1 MFLTNFFKLIINNL
15 LDLFYKENC
24 LGCSLSKTI
33 ICPNCLSQIKPSPEI
48 NHKDIFSVFD
58 YKDPLIQKIIWQL
71 KYKHHRRLG
80 KILGKILYNSLLEK
94 ISEIHD
100 FSKGKKIIILPV
112 PITRKKTTK
121 RGYNQ
126 SEEIARGFCEENK
139 DIFEIN
145 SKIIA
150 RKKGFLPQ
158 AKIKNRKE
166 RFANIKGAF
175 YLKEKNVHLSGQT
188 IIIIDDV
195 TTTGA
200 TLREI
205 MKLLKEY
212 EVKKV
217 FGFTIAH

>member
-1 MFLTNFFKLIINNL
+1 MKFLKIIINNL
-15 LDLFYKENC
+15 LDIFYNENC
-24 LGCSLSKTI
+24 LGCSLPKTI
-33 ICPNCLSQIKPSPEI
+33 ICDKCLRNIKLCQEI
-48 NHKDIFSVFD
+48 NNKNIFAIFD
-58 YKDPLIQKIIWQL
+58 YKDPLIKKIIWQL

-80 KILGKILYNSLLEK
+80 KILGKILYNSLIEK
-94 ISEIHD
+94 ISEIHE
-100 FSKGKKIIILPV
+100 FSKGKKLIILPV
-112 PITRKKTTK
+112 PITRKKIIL

-126 SEEIARGFCEENK
+126 SEEIARGFFEENK

-145 SKIIA
+145 SKIIV

-175 YLKEKNVHLSGQT
+175 YLSNKKDHIRGQT

-200 TLREI
+200 TLKEI
-205 MKLLKEY
+205 MKLLKGY
-212 EVKKV
+212 GAKKI
-217 FGFTIAH
+217 FGFAIAH

>member
-1 MFLTNFFKLIINNL
+1 MFFINFLKYLINNL

-24 LGCSLSKTI
+24 LGCSLPKTI
-33 ICPNCLSQIKPSPEI
+33 ICNNCLNQIRPSLEI
-48 NHKDIFSVFD
+48 EHKNIFALYD
-58 YKDPLIQKIIWQL
+58 YKDPLIKKIVWQL
-71 KYKHHRRLG
+71 KYSHHRRLG

-94 ISEIHD
+94 ISEINE

-112 PITRKKTTK
+112 PITRKRTIL

-166 RFANIKGAF
+166 RFANITGAF
-175 YLKEKNVHLSGQT
+175 YLKNKKVHIRGRT

-205 MKLLKEY
+205 MRLLKNY
-212 EVKKV
+212 GAKKV

>member
-1 MFLTNFFKLIINNL
+1 MFFINFLKYLINNL

-24 LGCSLSKTI
+24 LGCSLPKTI
-33 ICPNCLSQIKPSPEI
+33 ICHNCLRQIKTSQETDPG
-48 NHKDIFSVFD
+48 NIFSIFD
-58 YKDPLIQKIIWQL
+58 YKDPLIHKIIWQL
-71 KYKHHRRLG
+71 KYGHYRRLG
-80 KILGKILYNSLLEK
+80 KVLGKILYNSLLEK
-94 ISEIHD
+94 IYEITE
-100 FSKGKKIIILPV
+100 FSKGKKIIIIPV
-112 PITRKKTTK
+112 PITRKRINL

-126 SEEIARGFCEENK
+126 SEEIATGFYEENK

-145 SKIIA
+145 SNILA

-175 YLKEKNVHLSGQT
+175 YLKEKNAHIGGRT
-188 IIIIDDV
+188 IIVIDDV

-200 TLREI
+200 TLKEI
-205 MKLLKEY
+205 MRILKNY
-212 EVKKV
+212 GAKKV